1 MPSPVVV
8 ATCQFPVDAD
18 IRRNGRHVRRQLRAA
33 QALGADVAHFP
44 EACLS
49 GYAGSDF
56 ASHDGFDWDAL
67 EHTTHEVLALAGDL
81 GIWMVVGSTHRLSG
95 TNKPH
100 NSLYIV
106 NPDGAIVDR
115 YDKRFCAGDPSEL
128 HGDLEHYTPG
138 DHPTVFTIGGV
149 RCGAL
154 ICHDYRY
161 PELYREYK
169 RRGVQLMFHSY
180 HAAHVDPE
188 KLVAV
193 RSVVP
198 RGLEPLNPGATLP
211 GITMPA
217 AMTTAAATN
226 HMWISCPNSSA
237 RVSCWPSFFVR
248 ADGVTTGRLRL
259 HAAGVLISTVDV
271 EAELYDSTA
280 AWRDRAM
287 DGVLH
292 SGTLVDD
299 PRSSDRTAL

>member
-1 MPSPVVV
+1 MPDPIVV

-18 IRRNGRHVRRQLRAA
+18 IRRNGRHVQRQLRAA
-33 QALGADVAHFP
+33 KAAGAAVAHFP

-56 ASHDGFDWDAL
+56 ASYDGFDWEELDR
-67 EHTTHEVLALAGDL
+67 TTRRVLALVGEL
-81 GIWMVVGSTHRLSG
+81 GIWAVIGSTHRLTG
-95 TNKPH
+95 PHKPH

-106 NPDGAIVDR
+106 NPQGAIIDR
-115 YDKRFCAGDPSEL
+115 YDKRFCAGPTSEQQ
-128 HGDLEHYTPG
+128 GDLAHYTPG
-138 DHPTVFTIGGV
+138 NHLSVFTIGGV

-161 PELYREYK
+161 PELYRAYK
-169 RRGVQLMFHSY
+169 RRGVALMFHSY
-180 HAAHVDPE
+180 HAAHVDPSRMFE
-188 KLVAV
+188 VQ
-193 RSVVP
+193 SVVP
-198 RGLEPLNPGATLP
+198 RGLEHLNPGATLP

-226 HMWISCPNSSA
+226 HVWISCPNSSA
-237 RVSCWPSFFVR
+237 RVSCWASFFVR

-259 HAAGVLISTVDV
+259 HAAGVLISTDDP
-271 EAELYDSTA
+271 EADLYDSTV

-299 PRSSDRTAL
+299 LRSSDRTAL